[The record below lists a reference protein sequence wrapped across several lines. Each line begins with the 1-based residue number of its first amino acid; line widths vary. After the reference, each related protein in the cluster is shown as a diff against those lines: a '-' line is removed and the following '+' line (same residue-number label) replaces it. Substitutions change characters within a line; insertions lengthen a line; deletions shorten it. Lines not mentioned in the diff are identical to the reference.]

1 MAKPRTGHSDY
12 RKSGMFNIQEEVEK
26 GRKKNEE
33 NLRDYDKGI
42 IIPEKPSP
50 RSIKEL
56 KKGKPIYIT

>member
-1 MAKPRTGHSDY
+1 
-12 RKSGMFNIQEEVEK
+12 MFNIQEEVEK

>member
-1 MAKPRTGHSDY
+1 MSKPRTGHTDY
-12 RKSGMFNIQEEVEK
+12 RKSGMFNIQEELKKSRKTEK
-26 GRKKNEE
+26 E

-56 KKGKPIYIT
+56 KKGKTIYFT